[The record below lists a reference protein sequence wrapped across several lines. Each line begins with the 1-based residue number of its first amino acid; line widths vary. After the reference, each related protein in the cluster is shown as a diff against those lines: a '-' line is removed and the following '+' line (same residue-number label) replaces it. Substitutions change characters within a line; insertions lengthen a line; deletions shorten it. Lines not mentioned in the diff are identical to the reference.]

1 MALKLWLPL
10 ISDNK
15 NQGISNYTPTGS
27 PASWGNGP
35 IGGCA
40 TFNNNA
46 GQRITTPTNE
56 LNFINEDFSWCC
68 WLYKDSSSLGTDR
81 DMYAFTNGRAD
92 AGGRGY
98 GLCVYQRSNGH
109 AKILL
114 FFGTQV
120 IYISNISDSQWY
132 HVAFTRK
139 GTILKV
145 YINGVLTNTTTFSG
159 TLPTYAESTGVVL
172 SCFGYTGG
180 NIYPLIGSVCDF
192 RIYNNTLSDKE
203 VREIANGLLIHYK
216 LDGVGNF
223 GNKNLLTWNVEYSK
237 ANPLVHSGS
246 SQDAIKYL
254 GDASLVTLT
263 PGKVYYI
270 SVHTDAVPGTH
281 NTSGGTLSKRNTFTI
296 VLYLRNQGTSKAVG
310 GYDSAPNLYKDNIYI
325 NDPQNNTYVWKYT
338 APSNAQD
345 ITLRTN
351 LYSDGSTTISHKF
364 WDFKI
369 EEGSYTGFTPG
380 VNQPQYAKLGFGST
394 KIKDC
399 SGYNRDGTIN
409 GTLTTD
415 NNTAKY
421 DSSIAFTSNNSI
433 KYSVPAGLTK
443 ATLSFWVKVK
453 TKINYS
459 AFDIRWN
466 SSNGNLWLSI
476 GQTES
481 NSLWAY
487 WNGVYN
493 RTNPTLN
500 VNTWYH
506 VAFTWDNGKTRW
518 YFNGSA
524 VGNEVDFSSK
534 STTWPSGDRSIGDS
548 YTGSSWSST
557 IFDGSVSD
565 WRLYGTVL
573 PASEILRLAKNPTS
587 VCNNGTLITEEV
599 TESQAPN
606 VAICRSGI
614 SNGICVSELPG
625 KYDNR
630 LYIEPDG
637 SCWVRI
643 SHHNAPA
650 SYLFSSSDTFANG
663 VYKDTNRF
671 FDASICNMVDKWEFM
686 VKQQTSITAAIGKY
700 RWIQTINPN
709 TATYEDVVAANVT
722 KYTNSQGYDNL
733 NSSYGGIY
741 KFNNNTYYI
750 INNGSKGTWFGAFGC
765 WTAWGGGIPGL
776 NQAAVTDGFLDLYI
790 RIDNVTLT
798 SNKRT
803 LCSFDRGSK
812 GILASE
818 FVEY

>member
-40 TFNNNA
+40 TFNDNVS
-46 GQRITTPTNE
+46 
-56 LNFINEDFSWCC
+56 NFIKVTNDTDLRFVNSDFSYCFWINKN
-68 WLYKDSSSLGTDR
+68 LAAMTSTS
-81 DMYAFTNGRAD
+81 MHIFTEGRID
-92 AGGRGY
+92 YGDTRGY
-98 GLCVYQRSNGH
+98 GTGVQSTTQLR
-109 AKILL
+109 
-114 FFGTQV
+114 FWFGTSNW
-120 IYISNISDSQWY
+120 IISGVPDNEWHHI
-132 HVAFTRK
+132 AFTYKNDTKIVKIYRD
-139 GTILKV
+139 
-145 YINGVLTNTTTFSG
+145 GVLVSTVTFGG
-159 TLPTYAESTGVVL
+159 TMPTYTESVGVCV
-172 SCFGYTGG
+172 G
-180 NIYPLIGSVCDF
+180 NFQGSIYPLIGSVCDF

-263 PGKVYYI
+263 PGKDYYI
-270 SVHTDAVPGTH
+270 SVHTDAIPGTH

-296 VLYLRNQGTSKAVG
+296 FLYLRNQGTSKAVG
-310 GYDSAPNLYKDNIYI
+310 GYDSAPNLNKDNIYI

-466 SSNGNLWLSI
+466 DAGGNLWLSI
-476 GQTES
+476 GNTES

-493 RTNPTLN
+493 MTNPTLN

-548 YTGSSWSST
+548 YTGSYWSST

-643 SHHNAPA
+643 VHHADPT
-650 SYLFSSSDTFANG
+650 SYKFASSDSFRTG
-663 VYKDTNRF
+663 VYKDDRRF
-671 FDASICNMVDKWEFM
+671 FDGTICDMVDKWEFM
-686 VKQQTSITAAIGKY
+686 VIQQLVSTDPVYKA
-700 RWIQTINPN
+700 RWIQTKNPN
-709 TATYEDVVAANVT
+709 TATFADVPASAIT
-722 KYTNSQGYDNL
+722 RILTTGYVSHGFGGL
-733 NSSYGGIY
+733 YYKTSS
-741 KFNNNTYYI
+741 TYWCC
-750 INNGSKGTWFGAFGC
+750 NNGASNNWWGAVG
-765 WTAWGGGIPGL
+765 AWDAYQGGIPAMQMNG
-776 NQAAVTDGFLDLYI
+776 NSGIVKDTGFEDLYI
-790 RIDNVTLT
+790 RIDNVTWT

>member
-40 TFNNNA
+40 TFNDDV
-46 GQRITTPTNE
+46 T
-56 LNFINEDFSWCC
+56 NFIKVTNDTDLRFVNSDFSYCFWIN
-68 WLYKDSSSLGTDR
+68 KNRAAITASSMHIFTEGRTDYG
-81 DMYAFTNGRAD
+81 DT
-92 AGGRGY
+92 RGY
-98 GLCVYQRSNGH
+98 GTAVQSTTQLR
-109 AKILL
+109 
-114 FFGTQV
+114 FWFGTSNWT
-120 IYISNISDSQWY
+120 ISGVPDNEWHHI
-132 HVAFTRK
+132 AFTYKNDTKIVKIYRD
-139 GTILKV
+139 
-145 YINGVLTNTTTFSG
+145 GVLVSTVTFGG
-159 TLPTYAESTGVVL
+159 TMPTYTESVGVCV
-172 SCFGYTGG
+172 G
-180 NIYPLIGSVCDF
+180 NFQGSIYPLIGSVCDF
-192 RIYNNTLSDKE
+192 RIYNNTLSDRE
-203 VREIANGLLIHYK
+203 VREIAKGLLIHYK

-246 SQDAIKYL
+246 SQDAIRYL

-263 PGKVYYI
+263 PGKDYYI

-281 NTSGGTLSKRNTFTI
+281 STSGSTLSKRNTFTI
-296 VLYLRNQGTSKAVG
+296 FLYLRNQGTSKAVG
-310 GYDSAPNLYKDNIYI
+310 GYDSAPNLNKDNIYI

-351 LYSDGSTTISHKF
+351 LYSDGSTSISHKF
-364 WDFKI
+364 WDFKV

-415 NNTAKY
+415 NNTARY
-421 DSSIAFTSNNSI
+421 NA
-433 KYSVPAGLTK
+433 
-443 ATLSFWVKVK
+443 
-453 TKINYS
+453 
-459 AFDIRWN
+459 
-466 SSNGNLWLSI
+466 SI
-476 GQTES
+476 GMT
-481 NSLWAY
+481 
-487 WNGVYN
+487 
-493 RTNPTLN
+493 
-500 VNTWYH
+500 
-506 VAFTWDNGKTRW
+506 
-518 YFNGSA
+518 NGSCIFPIP
-524 VGNEVDFSSK
+524 DPIK
-534 STTWPSGDRSIGDS
+534 STTKEFTISLWFNSSSFSATQCIWNGRTTQGKAIAIFI
-548 YTGSSWSST
+548 TGSKLRVDDDNETTCSTTLVSNKWYHLAVTWKYGGNKIVYLNGVQESSVAASST
-557 IFDGSVSD
+557 LTKSNTKASLGRSSQDYLSSSNYFYGKMSD
-565 WRLYGTVL
+565 FRIYGVAL
-573 PASEILRLAKNPTS
+573 PASEILRLAKIPTS
-587 VCNNGTLITEEV
+587 ICNNGTLITEEV
-599 TESQAPN
+599 TESQTPN
-606 VAICRSGI
+606 VSICRSGI

-637 SCWVRI
+637 SAWVRI

-663 VYKDTNRF
+663 VYRDTNRF

-686 VKQQTSITAAIGKY
+686 VKQQTSTTAGIGKY

-750 INNGSKGTWFGAFGC
+750 INNGNKGNWFGAFGC
-765 WTAWGGGIPGL
+765 WTAWSGGLPGI
-776 NQAAVTDGFLDLYI
+776 NQVAVTDGFLDLYI
-790 RIDNVTLT
+790 RIDNVTWT
-798 SNKRT
+798 NNKRT